1 MGLHADTH
9 IGRKFTELQG
19 WMNQYIAKKIRYS
32 GTYGFRNSSNNKRL
46 IMNFDF
52 LEWWK
57 DSCYAMMKAIHQG
70 FIPKVVLNMM
80 NENGKIS
87 RPMGYL
93 YQY

>member
-32 GTYGFRNSSNNKRL
+32 GTNGFRNSSNNKRL

-57 DSCYAMMKAIHQG
+57 
-70 FIPKVVLNMM
+70 
-80 NENGKIS
+80 
-87 RPMGYL
+87 R
-93 YQY
+93 

>member
-1 MGLHADTH
+1 
-9 IGRKFTELQG
+9 
-19 WMNQYIAKKIRYS
+19 MNQYIAKKIRYS

-46 IMNFDF
+46 IMN
-52 LEWWK
+52 LTSWSGGK

-87 RPMGYL
+87 RSMGYL

>member
-1 MGLHADTH
+1 
-9 IGRKFTELQG
+9 
-19 WMNQYIAKKIRYS
+19 MNQYIAKKIRYS
-32 GTYGFRNSSNNKRL
+32 GTNGFRNSSNNKRL

-57 DSCYAMMKAIHQG
+57 RRWLLCHDESNTSG

-87 RPMGYL
+87 RSMGYL